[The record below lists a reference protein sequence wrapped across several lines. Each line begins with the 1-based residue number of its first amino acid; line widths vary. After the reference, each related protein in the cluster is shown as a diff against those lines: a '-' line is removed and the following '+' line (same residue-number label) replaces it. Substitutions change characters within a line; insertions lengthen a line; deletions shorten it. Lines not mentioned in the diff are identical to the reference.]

1 MHLATYV
8 NCINTQRFGIN
19 HFFIVG
25 HDMPTFVS
33 LLLLILRKQHI
44 VIQVVRNLGGFS
56 VVDSVCE
63 STTHVVSGGHK
74 RTLNV
79 LLGIARGC
87 WILSFKWVCK

>member
-1 MHLATYV
+1 MYTVSIHSALAL
-8 NCINTQRFGIN
+8 IISLLW
-19 HFFIVG
+19 
-25 HDMPTFVS
+25 DMTCQPLS

-74 RTLNV
+74 RTVNV

-87 WILSFKWVCK
+87 WILSFKWVCKQYCTY